1 MKKYLLL
8 FLTLNIVTFSIELT
22 LDKSIDLAKKNNR
35 QLKEKNITVKQK
47 KLNENV
53 KIKNALPSL
62 RAQTMYIDHDESKNL
77 NSSFQ
82 NGIYLSQPIFTGG
95 ELYYNIK
102 SSEAL
107 REFEEN
113 DYITQNI
120 NLELN
125 VIQTYIS
132 CIQLKKTLNIYE
144 TSQKE
149 KQEELKKQ
157 QEFYNLSL
165 IDKSEVLKI
174 ETSLYQ
180 TETSILKIKN
190 NIIAQELTLKNLLG
204 LNIEENI
211 TLKEMNFS
219 NFMTI
224 NIDLKKDT
232 ERALSNSTL
241 SKKLDKNILISEY
254 NSKSNR
260 SSFLPKVD
268 LEYGYE
274 SLEESSFSKSNNDW
288 EWRVGITFKW
298 DIFNFGSGIDSYK
311 ESTLEIEKQKISKID
326 SLEILKKQIKTAYL
340 DLITAK
346 EVIITNEKALLTAFE
361 TFKID
366 KEKFSNR
373 IIDSVDFL
381 KSESQLREAQIT
393 HINSQLDYF
402 LYYQQ
407 YLSLLK

>member
-102 SSEAL
+102 SSKAL
-107 REFEEN
+107 GEFEEN

-132 CIQLKKTLNIYE
+132 CLQLKKTLNVYE

-260 SSFLPKVD
+260 STFLPKVD

-326 SLEILKKQIKTAYL
+326 SLEILKKQIKTTYL

>member
-8 FLTLNIVTFSIELT
+8 LLALNLVSFSMELT
-22 LDKSIDLAKKNNR
+22 LDKSIDLAEQNNR
-35 QLKEKNITVKQK
+35 QLQEKSIGVKQK
-47 KLNENV
+47 KLNENI
-53 KIKNALPSL
+53 KIKNALPSF
-62 RAQTMYIDHDESKNL
+62 RAQTTYVDHDESKNL

-82 NGIYLSQPIFTGG
+82 NGVYLSQPIFTGG

-102 SSEAL
+102 SSKAL
-107 REFEEN
+107 REFEED
-113 DYITQNI
+113 DYIYQKI
-120 NLELN
+120 NLKLE
-125 VIQTYIS
+125 VIQAYIN
-132 CIQLKKTLNIYE
+132 CLQLKKSLNIYE
-144 TSQKE
+144 ASQKE

-165 IDKSEVLKI
+165 IDRSEVLKI

-190 NIIAQELTLKNLLG
+190 NIISQELILKNLLG
-204 LNIEENI
+204 LDTDETI
-211 TLKEMNFS
+211 TLKEMDFS
-219 NFMTI
+219 RFITK
-224 NIDLKKDT
+224 NISLQKDT
-232 ERALSNSTL
+232 EKALTSGTL

-254 NSKSNR
+254 DAKSKR
-260 SSFLPKVD
+260 STFFPKVD

-274 SLEESSFSKSNNDW
+274 SLEESSFSRSNNDW
-288 EWRVGITFKW
+288 EWRVGISFKW
-298 DIFNFGSGIDSYK
+298 DIFNFGSGIDNYK
-311 ESTLEIEKQKISKID
+311 ESTLEIEKQKISKLD
-326 SLEILKKQIKTAYL
+326 SLENLKREIKTAYL
-340 DLITAK
+340 NLITAK
-346 EVIITNEKALLTAFE
+346 ETITTNEKALLTALE
-361 TFKID
+361 TFNID
-366 KEKFSNR
+366 REKFSNR

>member
-8 FLTLNIVTFSIELT
+8 LLALNLVSFSMELT
-22 LDKSIDLAKKNNR
+22 LDKSIDLAEQNNR
-35 QLKEKNITVKQK
+35 QLQEKSIDVKQK
-47 KLNENV
+47 KLNENI
-53 KIKNALPSL
+53 KIKNALPSF
-62 RAQTMYIDHDESKNL
+62 RAQTTYVDHDESKNL

-82 NGIYLSQPIFTGG
+82 NGVYLSQPIFTGG

-102 SSEAL
+102 SSKAL

-113 DYITQNI
+113 DYIYQKI
-120 NLELN
+120 NLKLE
-125 VIQTYIS
+125 VIQAYIN
-132 CIQLKKTLNIYE
+132 CLQLKKSLNIYE
-144 TSQKE
+144 ASQKE

-165 IDKSEVLKI
+165 IDRSEVLKI

-190 NIIAQELTLKNLLG
+190 NIISQELILKNLLG
-204 LNIEENI
+204 LDIDETI
-211 TLKEMNFS
+211 TLKEMDFS
-219 NFMTI
+219 RFITKNI
-224 NIDLKKDT
+224 NLQKDT
-232 ERALSNSTL
+232 EKALTSGTL

-254 NSKSNR
+254 DAKSKR
-260 SSFLPKVD
+260 STFFPKVD

-274 SLEESSFSKSNNDW
+274 SLEESSFSRSNNDW
-288 EWRVGITFKW
+288 EWRVGISFKW
-298 DIFNFGSGIDSYK
+298 DIFNFGSGIDNYK
-311 ESTLEIEKQKISKID
+311 ESTLEIEKQKISKLD
-326 SLEILKKQIKTAYL
+326 SLENLKREIKTAYL
-340 DLITAK
+340 NLITAK
-346 EVIITNEKALLTAFE
+346 ETITTNEKALLTALE
-361 TFKID
+361 TFNID
-366 KEKFSNR
+366 REKFSNR

>member
-102 SSEAL
+102 SSKAL

-113 DYITQNI
+113 DYTTQNI
-120 NLELN
+120 NLELD
-125 VIQTYIS
+125 VIQTYIN
-132 CIQLKKTLNIYE
+132 CLQLKKTLNVYK

-157 QEFYNLSL
+157 QEFYNFSL

-232 ERALSNSTL
+232 ERALSNTTL

-361 TFKID
+361 TFNID

>member
-102 SSEAL
+102 SSKAL

-132 CIQLKKTLNIYE
+132 CLQLKKTLNVYE

-204 LNIEENI
+204 LNI
-211 TLKEMNFS
+211 
-219 NFMTI
+219 
-224 NIDLKKDT
+224 DLKKDT

-260 SSFLPKVD
+260 STFLPKVD

-311 ESTLEIEKQKISKID
+311 KSTLEIEKQKISKID
-326 SLEILKKQIKTAYL
+326 SLEILKKQIKTTYL

-381 KSESQLREAQIT
+381 KSESQLRETQIT

>member
-8 FLTLNIVTFSIELT
+8 LLALNLVSFSMELT
-22 LDKSIDLAKKNNR
+22 LDKSIDLAEQNNR
-35 QLKEKNITVKQK
+35 QLQEKSIGVKQK
-47 KLNENV
+47 KLNENI
-53 KIKNALPSL
+53 KIKNALPSF
-62 RAQTMYIDHDESKNL
+62 RAQTTYVDHDESKNL

-82 NGIYLSQPIFTGG
+82 NSVYLSQPIFTGG

-102 SSEAL
+102 SSKAL
-107 REFEEN
+107 REFEED
-113 DYITQNI
+113 DYIYQKI
-120 NLELN
+120 NLKLE
-125 VIQTYIS
+125 VIQAYIN
-132 CIQLKKTLNIYE
+132 CLQLKKSLNIYE
-144 TSQKE
+144 ASQKE

-165 IDKSEVLKI
+165 IDRSEVLKI

-190 NIIAQELTLKNLLG
+190 NIISQELILKNLLG
-204 LNIEENI
+204 LDIDETI
-211 TLKEMNFS
+211 TLKEMDFS
-219 NFMTI
+219 RFITKNI
-224 NIDLKKDT
+224 NLQKDT
-232 ERALSNSTL
+232 EKALTSGTL

-254 NSKSNR
+254 DAKSKR
-260 SSFLPKVD
+260 STFFPKVD

-274 SLEESSFSKSNNDW
+274 SLEESSFSRSNNDW
-288 EWRVGITFKW
+288 EWRVGISFKW
-298 DIFNFGSGIDSYK
+298 DIFNFGSGIDNYK
-311 ESTLEIEKQKISKID
+311 ESTLEIEKQKISKLD
-326 SLEILKKQIKTAYL
+326 SLENLKREIKTAYL
-340 DLITAK
+340 NLITAK
-346 EVIITNEKALLTAFE
+346 ETITTNEKALLTALE
-361 TFKID
+361 TFNID
-366 KEKFSNR
+366 REKFSNR

>member
-102 SSEAL
+102 SSKAL

-132 CIQLKKTLNIYE
+132 CLQLKKTLNVYE

-180 TETSILKIKN
+180 TEISILKIKN

-260 SSFLPKVD
+260 STFLPKVD

-326 SLEILKKQIKTAYL
+326 SLEILKKQIKTTYL

>member
-8 FLTLNIVTFSIELT
+8 FLTLNIVTFSMELT
-22 LDKSIDLAKKNNR
+22 LDKSIKLAEKNNR
-35 QLKEKNITVKQK
+35 QLKEKSINVKQK
-47 KLNENV
+47 RLNENV
-53 KIKNALPSL
+53 KIKSALPSL
-62 RAQTMYIDHDESKNL
+62 RAQTTYIDHDESKNL

-82 NGIYLSQPIFTGG
+82 NGVYLSQSIFTGG
-95 ELYYNIK
+95 ELYYNIQ

-107 REFEEN
+107 REFEES
-113 DYITQNI
+113 DYIAQNI
-120 NLELN
+120 NLELE
-125 VIQTYIS
+125 VIQTYIN
-132 CIQLKKTLNIYE
+132 CLQLKKNLNVYE
-144 TSQKE
+144 ASQKE
-149 KQEELKKQ
+149 KKEELKKQ
-157 QEFYNLSL
+157 QEFYKLSL

-180 TETSILKIKN
+180 TETLILKTKN
-190 NIIAQELTLKNLLG
+190 NITAQELILKNLLG
-204 LNIEENI
+204 LDSDESI
-211 TLKEMNFS
+211 TLKEMDFS
-219 NFMTI
+219 SLTI
-224 NIDLKKDT
+224 PNIDLKKDT
-232 ERALSNSTL
+232 EKALANSTL

-254 NSKSNR
+254 NAKSNR
-260 SSFLPKVD
+260 SIFLPKVD

-311 ESTLEIEKQKISKID
+311 ESTLEIEKQRILKID
-326 SLEILKKQIKTAYL
+326 SLETLKREIKTAYL
-340 DLITAK
+340 DLITSK
-346 EVIITNEKALLTAFE
+346 DIIITNEKALLTALE
-361 TFKID
+361 TFNID

>member
-8 FLTLNIVTFSIELT
+8 FLSLNIVTFSIELT

-35 QLKEKNITVKQK
+35 QLKEKKITVKQK

-53 KIKNALPSL
+53 KIKNALSSL
-62 RAQTMYIDHDESKNL
+62 RAQTVYIDHDESKNL

-102 SSEAL
+102 SSKAL

>member
-8 FLTLNIVTFSIELT
+8 LLALNLVSFSMELT
-22 LDKSIDLAKKNNR
+22 LDKSIDLAEQNNR
-35 QLKEKNITVKQK
+35 QLQEKSIGVKQK
-47 KLNENV
+47 KLNENI
-53 KIKNALPSL
+53 KIKNALPSF
-62 RAQTMYIDHDESKNL
+62 RAQTTYVDHDESKNL

-82 NGIYLSQPIFTGG
+82 NGVYLSQPIFTGG

-102 SSEAL
+102 SSKAL
-107 REFEEN
+107 REFEED
-113 DYITQNI
+113 DYIYQKI
-120 NLELN
+120 NLKLE
-125 VIQTYIS
+125 VIQAYIN
-132 CIQLKKTLNIYE
+132 CLQLKKSLNIYE
-144 TSQKE
+144 ASQKE

-165 IDKSEVLKI
+165 IDRSEVLKI

-190 NIIAQELTLKNLLG
+190 NIISQELILKNLLG
-204 LNIEENI
+204 LDIDETI
-211 TLKEMNFS
+211 TLKEMDFS
-219 NFMTI
+219 RFITKNI
-224 NIDLKKDT
+224 NLQKDT
-232 ERALSNSTL
+232 EKALTSGTL

-254 NSKSNR
+254 DAKSKR
-260 SSFLPKVD
+260 STFFPKVD

-274 SLEESSFSKSNNDW
+274 SLEESSFSRSNNDW
-288 EWRVGITFKW
+288 EWRVGISFKW
-298 DIFNFGSGIDSYK
+298 DIFNFGSGIDNYK
-311 ESTLEIEKQKISKID
+311 ESTLEIEKQKISKLD
-326 SLEILKKQIKTAYL
+326 SLENLKREIKTAYL
-340 DLITAK
+340 NLITAK
-346 EVIITNEKALLTAFE
+346 ETITTNEKALLTTLE
-361 TFKID
+361 TFNID
-366 KEKFSNR
+366 REKFSNR

>member
-1 MKKYLLL
+1 
-8 FLTLNIVTFSIELT
+8 
-22 LDKSIDLAKKNNR
+22 
-35 QLKEKNITVKQK
+35 
-47 KLNENV
+47 
-53 KIKNALPSL
+53 
-62 RAQTMYIDHDESKNL
+62 
-77 NSSFQ
+77 
-82 NGIYLSQPIFTGG
+82 
-95 ELYYNIK
+95 
-102 SSEAL
+102 
-107 REFEEN
+107 
-113 DYITQNI
+113 
-120 NLELN
+120 
-125 VIQTYIS
+125 
-132 CIQLKKTLNIYE
+132 
-144 TSQKE
+144 
-149 KQEELKKQ
+149 
-157 QEFYNLSL
+157 
-165 IDKSEVLKI
+165 
-174 ETSLYQ
+174 LYQ

-232 ERALSNSTL
+232 ERALSNTTL

-361 TFKID
+361 TFNID

>member
-8 FLTLNIVTFSIELT
+8 LLALNLVSFSMELT
-22 LDKSIDLAKKNNR
+22 LDKSIDLAEQNNR
-35 QLKEKNITVKQK
+35 QLQEKSIGVKQK
-47 KLNENV
+47 KLNENI
-53 KIKNALPSL
+53 KIKNALPSF
-62 RAQTMYIDHDESKNL
+62 RAQTTYVDHDESKNL

-82 NGIYLSQPIFTGG
+82 NGVYLSQPIFTGG

-102 SSEAL
+102 SSKAL
-107 REFEEN
+107 REFEED
-113 DYITQNI
+113 DYIYQKI
-120 NLELN
+120 NLKLE
-125 VIQTYIS
+125 VIQAYIN
-132 CIQLKKTLNIYE
+132 CLQLKKSLNIYE
-144 TSQKE
+144 ASQKE

-165 IDKSEVLKI
+165 IDRSEVLKI

-190 NIIAQELTLKNLLG
+190 NIISQELILKNLLG
-204 LNIEENI
+204 LDIDETI
-211 TLKEMNFS
+211 TLKEMDFS
-219 NFMTI
+219 RFITKNI
-224 NIDLKKDT
+224 NLQKDT
-232 ERALSNSTL
+232 EKALTSGTL

-254 NSKSNR
+254 DAKSKR
-260 SSFLPKVD
+260 STFFPKVD

-274 SLEESSFSKSNNDW
+274 SLEESSFSRSNNDW
-288 EWRVGITFKW
+288 EWRVGISFKW
-298 DIFNFGSGIDSYK
+298 DIFNFGSGIDNYK
-311 ESTLEIEKQKISKID
+311 ESTLEIEKQKISKLD
-326 SLEILKKQIKTAYL
+326 SLENLKREIKTAYL
-340 DLITAK
+340 NLITAK
-346 EVIITNEKALLTAFE
+346 ETITTNEKALLTALE
-361 TFKID
+361 TFNID
-366 KEKFSNR
+366 REKFSNR

>member
-1 MKKYLLL
+1 MKKYILL
-8 FLTLNIVTFSIELT
+8 FLTLNIVTFSMELT
-22 LDKSIDLAKKNNR
+22 LDKSIKLAEKNNR
-35 QLKEKNITVKQK
+35 QLKEKSINVKQK
-47 KLNENV
+47 RLNENI

-62 RAQTMYIDHDESKNL
+62 RAQTTYADHDESKNL

-82 NGIYLSQPIFTGG
+82 NGVYLSQSIFTGG

-102 SSEAL
+102 SSEVL
-107 REFEEN
+107 REFEES
-113 DYITQNI
+113 DYIAQNI
-120 NLELN
+120 DLELE
-125 VIQTYIS
+125 VIQTYIN
-132 CIQLKKTLNIYE
+132 CLQLKKSLNIYE
-144 TSQKE
+144 ASQKE
-149 KQEELKKQ
+149 KKEELKKQ
-157 QEFYNLSL
+157 QEFYKLSL

-180 TETSILKIKN
+180 TETLILKTKN
-190 NIIAQELTLKNLLG
+190 NIITQELILKNLLG
-204 LNIEENI
+204 LDSDESI
-211 TLKEMNFS
+211 TLKEMDFS
-219 NFMTI
+219 SLTI
-224 NIDLKKDT
+224 PNIDLKKDT
-232 ERALSNSTL
+232 EKALANSTL

-254 NSKSNR
+254 NAKSNR
-260 SSFLPKVD
+260 SVFLPKVD

-274 SLEESSFSKSNNDW
+274 SLDESSFSKSNNDW

-311 ESTLEIEKQKISKID
+311 ESTLEIEKQRILKID
-326 SLEILKKQIKTAYL
+326 SLETLKREIKTAYL
-340 DLITAK
+340 DLITSK
-346 EVIITNEKALLTAFE
+346 DIIVTNEKALLTALE
-361 TFKID
+361 TFNID

>member
-1 MKKYLLL
+1 MKKYILL
-8 FLTLNIVTFSIELT
+8 FLTLNIVTFSMELT
-22 LDKSIDLAKKNNR
+22 LDKSIKLAEKNNR
-35 QLKEKNITVKQK
+35 QLKEKSINVKQK
-47 KLNENV
+47 RLNENI

-62 RAQTMYIDHDESKNL
+62 RAQTTYADHDESKNL

-82 NGIYLSQPIFTGG
+82 NGVYLSQSIFTGG

-107 REFEEN
+107 REFEES
-113 DYITQNI
+113 DYIAQNI
-120 NLELN
+120 DLELE
-125 VIQTYIS
+125 VIQTYIN
-132 CIQLKKTLNIYE
+132 CLQLKKSLNIYE
-144 TSQKE
+144 ASQKE
-149 KQEELKKQ
+149 KKEELKKQ
-157 QEFYNLSL
+157 QEFYKLSL

-180 TETSILKIKN
+180 TETLILKTKN
-190 NIIAQELTLKNLLG
+190 NIITQELILKNLLG
-204 LNIEENI
+204 LDSDESI
-211 TLKEMNFS
+211 TLKEMDFS
-219 NFMTI
+219 SLTI
-224 NIDLKKDT
+224 PNIDLKKDT
-232 ERALSNSTL
+232 EKALANSTL

-254 NSKSNR
+254 NAKSNR
-260 SSFLPKVD
+260 SVFLPKVD

-274 SLEESSFSKSNNDW
+274 SLDESSFSKSNNDW
-288 EWRVGITFKW
+288 EWRVGVTFKW
-298 DIFNFGSGIDSYK
+298 DIFNFGRGIDSYK
-311 ESTLEIEKQKISKID
+311 ESTLEIEKQRILKID
-326 SLEILKKQIKTAYL
+326 SLETLKREIKTAYL
-340 DLITAK
+340 DLITSK
-346 EVIITNEKALLTAFE
+346 DIIITNEKALLTALE
-361 TFKID
+361 TFNID

>member
-1 MKKYLLL
+1 MKKYILL
-8 FLTLNIVTFSIELT
+8 FLTLNIVTFSMELT
-22 LDKSIDLAKKNNR
+22 LDKSIKLAEKNNR
-35 QLKEKNITVKQK
+35 QLKEKSINVKQK
-47 KLNENV
+47 RLNENI
-53 KIKNALPSL
+53 KIKNAHPSL
-62 RAQTMYIDHDESKNL
+62 RAQTTYADHDESKNL

-82 NGIYLSQPIFTGG
+82 NGVYLSQSIFTGG

-107 REFEEN
+107 REFEES
-113 DYITQNI
+113 DYIAQNI
-120 NLELN
+120 DLELE
-125 VIQTYIS
+125 VIQTYIN
-132 CIQLKKTLNIYE
+132 CLQLKKSLNIYE
-144 TSQKE
+144 ASQKE
-149 KQEELKKQ
+149 KKEELKKQ
-157 QEFYNLSL
+157 QEFYKLSL

-180 TETSILKIKN
+180 TETLILKTKN
-190 NIIAQELTLKNLLG
+190 NITTQELILKNLLG
-204 LNIEENI
+204 LDSDESI
-211 TLKEMNFS
+211 TLKEMDFS
-219 NFMTI
+219 SLTI
-224 NIDLKKDT
+224 PNIDLKKDT
-232 ERALSNSTL
+232 EKALANSTL

-254 NSKSNR
+254 NAKSNR
-260 SSFLPKVD
+260 SVFLPKVD

-274 SLEESSFSKSNNDW
+274 SLDESSFSKSNNDW

-298 DIFNFGSGIDSYK
+298 DIFKFGSGIDSYK
-311 ESTLEIEKQKISKID
+311 ESTLEIEKQRILKID
-326 SLEILKKQIKTAYL
+326 SLETLKREIKTAYL
-340 DLITAK
+340 DLITSK
-346 EVIITNEKALLTAFE
+346 DIIVTNEKALLTALE
-361 TFKID
+361 TFNID

>member
-8 FLTLNIVTFSIELT
+8 FLTLNIVTFSMELT
-22 LDKSIDLAKKNNR
+22 LDKSIELAEKNNR
-35 QLKEKNITVKQK
+35 QLKEKSIDVKQK
-47 KLNENV
+47 RLNENV
-53 KIKNALPSL
+53 KIKSALPSL
-62 RAQTMYIDHDESKNL
+62 RAQTTYVDHDESKNL

-82 NGIYLSQPIFTGG
+82 NGVYLSQSIFTGG

-107 REFEEN
+107 REFEES
-113 DYITQNI
+113 DYIAQNI
-120 NLELN
+120 NLELE
-125 VIQTYIS
+125 VIQTYIN
-132 CIQLKKTLNIYE
+132 CLQLKKSLNIYE
-144 TSQKE
+144 ASQKE
-149 KQEELKKQ
+149 KKEELKKQ
-157 QEFYNLSL
+157 QEFYKLSL

-180 TETSILKIKN
+180 TETLILKTKN
-190 NIIAQELTLKNLLG
+190 NITTQELILKNLLG
-204 LNIEENI
+204 LDSDESI
-211 TLKEMNFS
+211 TLKEMDFS
-219 NFMTI
+219 NLITP

-232 ERALSNSTL
+232 EKALVNSTL

-254 NSKSNR
+254 NAKSNR
-260 SSFLPKVD
+260 SVFLPKVD

-288 EWRVGITFKW
+288 EWRVGVTFKW

-311 ESTLEIEKQKISKID
+311 ESTLEIEKQRILKID
-326 SLEILKKQIKTAYL
+326 SLETLKREIKTAYL
-340 DLITAK
+340 DLITSK
-346 EVIITNEKALLTAFE
+346 DIIVTNEKALLTALE
-361 TFKID
+361 TFNID

>member
-102 SSEAL
+102 SSKAL

-132 CIQLKKTLNIYE
+132 CLQLKKTLNVYE

-157 QEFYNLSL
+157 QEFYNFSL

-298 DIFNFGSGIDSYK
+298 DIFNFGSSIDSYK

-361 TFKID
+361 TFNID

>member
-102 SSEAL
+102 SSKAL

-132 CIQLKKTLNIYE
+132 CLQLKKTLNVYE

-157 QEFYNLSL
+157 QEFYNFSL

-346 EVIITNEKALLTAFE
+346 EVIITNKKALLTAFE
-361 TFKID
+361 TFNID

>member
-1 MKKYLLL
+1 MKKYILL
-8 FLTLNIVTFSIELT
+8 FLTLNIVTFSMELT
-22 LDKSIDLAKKNNR
+22 LDKSIKLAEKNNR
-35 QLKEKNITVKQK
+35 QLKEKSINVKQK
-47 KLNENV
+47 RLNENV

-62 RAQTMYIDHDESKNL
+62 RAQTTYADHDESKNL

-82 NGIYLSQPIFTGG
+82 NGVYLSQSIFTGG

-107 REFEEN
+107 REFEES
-113 DYITQNI
+113 DYIAQNI
-120 NLELN
+120 DLELE
-125 VIQTYIS
+125 VIQTYIN
-132 CIQLKKTLNIYE
+132 CLQLKKSLNIYE
-144 TSQKE
+144 ASQKE
-149 KQEELKKQ
+149 KKEELKKQ
-157 QEFYNLSL
+157 QEFYKLSL

-180 TETSILKIKN
+180 TETLILKTKN
-190 NIIAQELTLKNLLG
+190 NITTQELILKNLLG
-204 LNIEENI
+204 LDSDESI
-211 TLKEMNFS
+211 TLKEMDFS
-219 NFMTI
+219 SLTI
-224 NIDLKKDT
+224 PNIDLKKDT
-232 ERALSNSTL
+232 EKALANSTL

-254 NSKSNR
+254 NAKSNR
-260 SSFLPKVD
+260 SVFLPKVD

-274 SLEESSFSKSNNDW
+274 SLDESSFSKSNNDW
-288 EWRVGITFKW
+288 EWRVGVTFKW

-311 ESTLEIEKQKISKID
+311 ESTLEIEKQRILKID
-326 SLEILKKQIKTAYL
+326 SLETLKREIKTAYL
-340 DLITAK
+340 DLITSK
-346 EVIITNEKALLTAFE
+346 DIIVTKEKALLTALE
-361 TFKID
+361 TFNID

>member
-1 MKKYLLL
+1 MKKYILL
-8 FLTLNIVTFSIELT
+8 FLTLNIVTFSMELT
-22 LDKSIDLAKKNNR
+22 LDKSIKLAEKNNR
-35 QLKEKNITVKQK
+35 QLKEKSINVKQK
-47 KLNENV
+47 RLNENI

-62 RAQTMYIDHDESKNL
+62 RAQTTYADHDESKNL

-82 NGIYLSQPIFTGG
+82 NGVYLSQSIFTGG

-107 REFEEN
+107 RELEES
-113 DYITQNI
+113 DYIAQNI
-120 NLELN
+120 DLELE
-125 VIQTYIS
+125 VIQTYIN
-132 CIQLKKTLNIYE
+132 CLQLKKSLNIYE
-144 TSQKE
+144 ASQKE
-149 KQEELKKQ
+149 KKEELKKQ
-157 QEFYNLSL
+157 QEFYKLSL

-180 TETSILKIKN
+180 TETLILKTKN
-190 NIIAQELTLKNLLG
+190 NIITQELILKNLLG
-204 LNIEENI
+204 LDSDESI
-211 TLKEMNFS
+211 TLKEMDFS
-219 NFMTI
+219 SLTI
-224 NIDLKKDT
+224 PNIDLKKDT
-232 ERALSNSTL
+232 EKALANSTL
-241 SKKLDKNILISEY
+241 SKKLDKNFLISEY
-254 NSKSNR
+254 NAKSNR
-260 SSFLPKVD
+260 SVFLPKVD

-274 SLEESSFSKSNNDW
+274 SLDESSFSKSNNDW

-311 ESTLEIEKQKISKID
+311 ESTLEIEKQRILKID
-326 SLEILKKQIKTAYL
+326 SLETLKREIKTAYL
-340 DLITAK
+340 DLITSK
-346 EVIITNEKALLTAFE
+346 DIIVTNEKALLTALE
-361 TFKID
+361 TFNID

>member
-1 MKKYLLL
+1 MKKYILL
-8 FLTLNIVTFSIELT
+8 FLTLNIVTFSMELT
-22 LDKSIDLAKKNNR
+22 LDKSIKLAEKNNR
-35 QLKEKNITVKQK
+35 QLKEKSINVKQK
-47 KLNENV
+47 RLNENV

-62 RAQTMYIDHDESKNL
+62 RAQTTYADHDESKNL

-82 NGIYLSQPIFTGG
+82 NGVYLSQSIFTGG

-107 REFEEN
+107 REFEES
-113 DYITQNI
+113 DYIAQNI
-120 NLELN
+120 DLELE
-125 VIQTYIS
+125 VIQTYIN
-132 CIQLKKTLNIYE
+132 CLQLKKSLNIYE
-144 TSQKE
+144 ASQKE
-149 KQEELKKQ
+149 KKEELKKQ
-157 QEFYNLSL
+157 QEFYKLSL

-180 TETSILKIKN
+180 TETLILKTKN
-190 NIIAQELTLKNLLG
+190 NITTQELILKNLLG
-204 LNIEENI
+204 LDSDESI
-211 TLKEMNFS
+211 TLKEMDFS
-219 NFMTI
+219 SLTI
-224 NIDLKKDT
+224 PNIDLKKDT
-232 ERALSNSTL
+232 EKALANSTL

-254 NSKSNR
+254 NAKSNR
-260 SSFLPKVD
+260 SVFLPKVD

-274 SLEESSFSKSNNDW
+274 SLDESSFSKSNNDW
-288 EWRVGITFKW
+288 EWRVGVTFKW

-311 ESTLEIEKQKISKID
+311 ESTLEIEKQRILKID
-326 SLEILKKQIKTAYL
+326 SLETLKREIKTAYL
-340 DLITAK
+340 DLITSK
-346 EVIITNEKALLTAFE
+346 DIIVTNEKALLTALE
-361 TFKID
+361 TFNID

>member
-8 FLTLNIVTFSIELT
+8 LLALNLVSFSMELT
-22 LDKSIDLAKKNNR
+22 LDKSIDLAEQNNR
-35 QLKEKNITVKQK
+35 QLQEKSIGVKQK
-47 KLNENV
+47 KLNENI
-53 KIKNALPSL
+53 KIKNALPSF
-62 RAQTMYIDHDESKNL
+62 RAQTTYVDHDESKNL

-82 NGIYLSQPIFTGG
+82 NGVYLSQPIFTGG

-102 SSEAL
+102 SSKAL

-113 DYITQNI
+113 DYIYQKI
-120 NLELN
+120 NLKLE
-125 VIQTYIS
+125 VIQAYIN
-132 CIQLKKTLNIYE
+132 CLQLKKSLNIYE
-144 TSQKE
+144 ASQKE

-165 IDKSEVLKI
+165 IDRSEVLKI

-190 NIIAQELTLKNLLG
+190 NIISQELILKNLLG
-204 LNIEENI
+204 LDIDETI
-211 TLKEMNFS
+211 TLKEMDFS
-219 NFMTI
+219 RFITKNI
-224 NIDLKKDT
+224 NLQKDT
-232 ERALSNSTL
+232 EKALTSGTL

-254 NSKSNR
+254 DAKSKR
-260 SSFLPKVD
+260 STFFPKVD

-274 SLEESSFSKSNNDW
+274 SLEESSFSRSNNDW
-288 EWRVGITFKW
+288 EWRVGISFKW
-298 DIFNFGSGIDSYK
+298 DIFNFGSGIDNYK
-311 ESTLEIEKQKISKID
+311 ESTLEIEKQKISKLD
-326 SLEILKKQIKTAYL
+326 SLENLKREIKTAYL
-340 DLITAK
+340 NLITAK
-346 EVIITNEKALLTAFE
+346 ETITTNEKALLTALE
-361 TFKID
+361 TFNID
-366 KEKFSNR
+366 REKFSNR

>member
-1 MKKYLLL
+1 
-8 FLTLNIVTFSIELT
+8 
-22 LDKSIDLAKKNNR
+22 
-35 QLKEKNITVKQK
+35 
-47 KLNENV
+47 
-53 KIKNALPSL
+53 
-62 RAQTMYIDHDESKNL
+62 
-77 NSSFQ
+77 
-82 NGIYLSQPIFTGG
+82 
-95 ELYYNIK
+95 YNIK
-102 SSEAL
+102 SSKAL

-132 CIQLKKTLNIYE
+132 CLQLKKTLNVYE

-361 TFKID
+361 TFNID

-393 HINSQLDYF
+393 HINSRLDYF

>member
-8 FLTLNIVTFSIELT
+8 FLSLNIVTFSIELT

-62 RAQTMYIDHDESKNL
+62 MAQTVYIDHDESKNL

-241 SKKLDKNILISEY
+241 SKKLDKNIIISEY

>member
-62 RAQTMYIDHDESKNL
+62 RAQTMYIDHDKSKNL

-102 SSEAL
+102 SSKAL

-132 CIQLKKTLNIYE
+132 CLQLKKTLNVYE

-326 SLEILKKQIKTAYL
+326 SLEILKKQIKTTYL

>member
-35 QLKEKNITVKQK
+35 QLKEKNITIKQK

-102 SSEAL
+102 SSKAL

-132 CIQLKKTLNIYE
+132 CLQLKKTLNVYK

>member
-1 MKKYLLL
+1 MKKYILL
-8 FLTLNIVTFSIELT
+8 FLTLNIVTFSMELT
-22 LDKSIDLAKKNNR
+22 LDKSIKLAEKNNR
-35 QLKEKNITVKQK
+35 QLKEKSINVKQK
-47 KLNENV
+47 RLNENI

-62 RAQTMYIDHDESKNL
+62 RAQTTYADHDESKNL

-82 NGIYLSQPIFTGG
+82 NGVYLSQSIFTGG

-107 REFEEN
+107 REFEES
-113 DYITQNI
+113 DYIAQNI
-120 NLELN
+120 DLELE
-125 VIQTYIS
+125 VIQTYIN
-132 CIQLKKTLNIYE
+132 CLQLKKSLNIYE
-144 TSQKE
+144 ASQKE
-149 KQEELKKQ
+149 KKEELKKQ
-157 QEFYNLSL
+157 QEFYKLSL

-180 TETSILKIKN
+180 TETLILKTKN
-190 NIIAQELTLKNLLG
+190 NITTQELILKNLLG
-204 LNIEENI
+204 LDSDESI
-211 TLKEMNFS
+211 TLKEMDFS
-219 NFMTI
+219 SLTI
-224 NIDLKKDT
+224 PNIDLKKDT
-232 ERALSNSTL
+232 EKALANSTL

-254 NSKSNR
+254 NAKSNR
-260 SSFLPKVD
+260 SVFLPKVD

-274 SLEESSFSKSNNDW
+274 SLDESSFSKSNNDW
-288 EWRVGITFKW
+288 EWRVGVTFKW

-311 ESTLEIEKQKISKID
+311 ESTLEIEKQRILKID
-326 SLEILKKQIKTAYL
+326 SLETLKREIKTAYL
-340 DLITAK
+340 DLITSK
-346 EVIITNEKALLTAFE
+346 DIIVTNEKALLTALE
-361 TFKID
+361 TFNID

>member
-8 FLTLNIVTFSIELT
+8 LLALNLVSFSMELT
-22 LDKSIDLAKKNNR
+22 LDKSIDLAEQNNR
-35 QLKEKNITVKQK
+35 QLQEKSIGVKQK
-47 KLNENV
+47 KLNENI
-53 KIKNALPSL
+53 KIKNALPSF
-62 RAQTMYIDHDESKNL
+62 RAQTTYVDHDESKNL

-82 NGIYLSQPIFTGG
+82 NGVYLSQPIFTGG

-102 SSEAL
+102 SSKAL
-107 REFEEN
+107 REFEED
-113 DYITQNI
+113 DYIYQKI
-120 NLELN
+120 NLKLE
-125 VIQTYIS
+125 VIQAYIN
-132 CIQLKKTLNIYE
+132 CLQLKKSLNIYE
-144 TSQKE
+144 ASQKE

-165 IDKSEVLKI
+165 IDRSEVLKI

-190 NIIAQELTLKNLLG
+190 NIISQELILKNLLG
-204 LNIEENI
+204 LDIDETI
-211 TLKEMNFS
+211 TLKEMDFS
-219 NFMTI
+219 RFITKNI
-224 NIDLKKDT
+224 NLQKDT
-232 ERALSNSTL
+232 EKALTSGTL

-254 NSKSNR
+254 DAKSKR
-260 SSFLPKVD
+260 STFFPKVD

-274 SLEESSFSKSNNDW
+274 SLEESSFSRSNNDW
-288 EWRVGITFKW
+288 EWRVGISFKW
-298 DIFNFGSGIDSYK
+298 DIFNFGSGIDNYK
-311 ESTLEIEKQKISKID
+311 ESTLEIEKQKISKLD
-326 SLEILKKQIKTAYL
+326 SLENLKREIKTAYL
-340 DLITAK
+340 NLITAK
-346 EVIITNEKALLTAFE
+346 ETITTNEKALLTALE
-361 TFKID
+361 TFNID

>member
-1 MKKYLLL
+1 MKKYILL
-8 FLTLNIVTFSIELT
+8 FLTLNIVTFSMELT
-22 LDKSIDLAKKNNR
+22 LDKSIKLAEKNNR
-35 QLKEKNITVKQK
+35 QLKEKSINVKQK
-47 KLNENV
+47 RLNENV

-62 RAQTMYIDHDESKNL
+62 RAQTTYADHDESKNL

-82 NGIYLSQPIFTGG
+82 NGVYLSQSIFTGG

-107 REFEEN
+107 REFEES
-113 DYITQNI
+113 DYIAQNI
-120 NLELN
+120 DLELE
-125 VIQTYIS
+125 VIQTYIN
-132 CIQLKKTLNIYE
+132 CLQLKKSLNIYE
-144 TSQKE
+144 ASQKE
-149 KQEELKKQ
+149 KKEELKKQ
-157 QEFYNLSL
+157 QEFYKLSL

-180 TETSILKIKN
+180 TETLILKTKN
-190 NIIAQELTLKNLLG
+190 NITTQELILKNLLG
-204 LNIEENI
+204 LDSDESI
-211 TLKEMNFS
+211 TLKEMDFS
-219 NFMTI
+219 SLTI
-224 NIDLKKDT
+224 PNIDLKKDT
-232 ERALSNSTL
+232 EKALANSTL

-254 NSKSNR
+254 NVKSNR
-260 SSFLPKVD
+260 SVFLPKVD

-274 SLEESSFSKSNNDW
+274 SLDESSFSKSNNDW
-288 EWRVGITFKW
+288 EWRVGVTFKW

-311 ESTLEIEKQKISKID
+311 ESTLEIEKQRILKID
-326 SLEILKKQIKTAYL
+326 SLETLKREIKTAYL
-340 DLITAK
+340 DLITSK
-346 EVIITNEKALLTAFE
+346 DIIVTNEKALLTALE
-361 TFKID
+361 TFNID

>member
-22 LDKSIDLAKKNNR
+22 LDKSIDLSKKNNR

-102 SSEAL
+102 SSKAL

-132 CIQLKKTLNIYE
+132 CLQLKKTLNVYE

-211 TLKEMNFS
+211 TLKEMNFL

-326 SLEILKKQIKTAYL
+326 SLEILKKQIKTTYL